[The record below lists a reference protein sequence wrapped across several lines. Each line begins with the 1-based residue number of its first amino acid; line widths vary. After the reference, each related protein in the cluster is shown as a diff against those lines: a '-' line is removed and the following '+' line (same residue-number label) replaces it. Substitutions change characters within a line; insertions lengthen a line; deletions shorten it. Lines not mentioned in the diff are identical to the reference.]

1 MKTASILIL
10 ALLTGA
16 CATPP
21 TLEDLEL
28 KARLTG
34 DWSAVDRRERYLERR
49 AARSPERCFDD
60 NVSVCMDRIGKR
72 VCECVDRDALDGV
85 LSFR

>member
-10 ALLTGA
+10 TLLTGA

-21 TLEDLEL
+21 TLEELER
-28 KARLTG
+28 KALLTG
-34 DWSAVDRRERYLERR
+34 DWSAVDRRELYLARR
-49 AARSPERCFDD
+49 AVRSPEQCADG

-72 VCECVDRDALDGV
+72 VCECVDRTALDGV

>member
-21 TLEDLEL
+21 TLEELEL

-34 DWSAVDRRERYLERR
+34 DWSAVDRRERYLARR
-49 AARSPERCFDD
+49 TARSPAQCSDG
-60 NVSVCMDRIGKR
+60 NVSVCSECAGQH
-72 VCECVDRDALDGV
+72 VCECVDRDALDAL
-85 LSFR
+85 LSWR